1 MRWLAMIGVAA
12 VVLAAPAVA
21 QNAAPAVAP
30 FASTSDELTPA
41 GRTRLDAFAKL
52 YKAGNQVTISGHAT
66 LAEARAAIVA
76 DGGTAAE
83 AEQSASSFAVGLSQ
97 RRANNVRDYL
107 GAQGVPYG
115 VMTTQAFGA
124 TRPADL
130 NAKPGQGVA
139 ADRRVEVSEGP
150 GSGW

>member
-1 MRWLAMIGVAA
+1 MRWLAVIGVAA
-12 VVLAAPAVA
+12 VVLAAPAAA
-21 QNAAPAVAP
+21 QNAEPAVAP

-41 GRTRLDAFAKL
+41 AQARLDAFARQ
-52 YKAGNQVTISGHAT
+52 YKAGNEVTIAGHAT

-83 AEQSASSFAVGLSQ
+83 AEESAASFAVGLSQ
-97 RRANNVRDYL
+97 RRANNVRGYL
-107 GAQGVPYG
+107 AGQGVPHG

-130 NAKPGQGVA
+130 GDKPGQGVA